1 VVTLRAIIAWSE
13 SFGNYISESSVSYI
27 NDVACS
33 LQKAYL
39 DGAEHVQEVH
49 GLPKASTDHDLP
61 KDSHKALPG
70 NCLHQR
76 RVLKRDC
83 ESFQHTTQPTYG
95 ILSFRIGLTWIVKTA
110 AGA

>member
-1 VVTLRAIIAWSE
+1 M
-13 SFGNYISESSVSYI
+13 
-27 NDVACS
+27 
-33 LQKAYL
+33 

-49 GLPKASTDHDLP
+49 GMSEASNNRDLP
-61 KDSHKALPG
+61 KNPHKALPG

-83 ESFQHTTQPTYG
+83 NSFQHTTQPTYG
-95 ILSFRIGLTWIVKTA
+95 ILSCRIGLTWIVKTT